1 MLKEKK
7 QQDLKNE
14 KEQFFL
20 SKEVGYKLNMTDKA
34 LGSAFYSL
42 SKTSDEGKH
51 GRLSIQT
58 HLMGIG
64 SVSGITFINDKL
76 GF

>member
-1 MLKEKK
+1 
-7 QQDLKNE
+7 
-14 KEQFFL
+14 
-20 SKEVGYKLNMTDKA
+20 MTDKA

-42 SKTSDEGKH
+42 SRTSDEGETWEVINPDPFN
-51 GRLSIQT
+51 R
-58 HLMGIG
+58 GIG

>member
-1 MLKEKK
+1 MLKEKE

-42 SKTSDEGKH
+42 SKTSDEGK
-51 GRLSIQT
+51 T
-58 HLMGIG
+58 WE
-64 SVSGITFINDKL
+64 VINPDPFNGGL
-76 GF
+76 VVYQESLL